1 MKKTIVTVF
10 LIIGVLV
17 ISLLVWRL
25 VFAEGGVLQQGW
37 NGLSGQVNQVWK
49 RITGQD
55 QDLMP
60 EWTATGADANVKS
73 GDDNMEKEVGN

>member
-25 VFAEGGVLQQGW
+25 VFAKGGVLQQGW
-37 NGLSGQVNQVWK
+37 DGLAGQVNKVWA

-55 QDLMP
+55 QNLMP
-60 EWTATGADANVKS
+60 EWAATGKDANVKS